1 MGRREK
7 TGKKR
12 NNLGLSLVE
21 LLIAVTILAII
32 IVPLLHVFVSSANL
46 NLKSKRVM
54 KATMISENIMEEFKD
69 LTLEELI
76 LSYGPTESS
85 GVYTFSFDPADFTED
100 GSDNYQAQ
108 VTLDP
113 GTNPITPGIYNT
125 YNQAVVADV
134 NPITMEHS
142 AVYAASP
149 TYDQSVYKIFEERN
163 IAARAIDPTYA
174 ICNATFFEEKLN
186 RTITVVISKGS
197 SVLDAQGKTID
208 QARVEIMVEYTYND
222 NTTTRALLT
231 TDLKYTNKRELFDN
245 TTTKKALE
253 TIFII
258 YTPRYQACNPALGV
272 AAKEDTIIIRNL
284 NQLETTVSVIRQE
297 TDQDSAYLAQYL
309 SQQKA
314 KVTVMESPVWTGS
327 YTIDTPGAISLR
339 SNLITTDPVT
349 NVSTR
354 NFALVYQNASGTNRT
369 TDETAAK
376 IVTLRTAEGKAMDGT
391 AVKNRIYDMTVKVYH
406 ESAPT
411 KILASMDGTKIEQ

>member
-1 MGRREK
+1 MGRKEE

-46 NLKSKRVM
+46 NLKSKRTM
-54 KATMISENIMEEFKD
+54 KATMISENIMEEFED
-69 LTLEELI
+69 LTIEELV
-76 LSYGPTESS
+76 LNYGATESS
-85 GVYTFSFDPADFTED
+85 GIYTFAFDTTDFTED
-100 GSDNYQAQ
+100 GSADYQAE
-108 VTLDP
+108 VILDP
-113 GTNPITPGIYNT
+113 DTYDV

-134 NPITMEHS
+134 NPITMDHS

-163 IAARAIDPTYA
+163 IAARAIDPTYVVA
-174 ICNATFFEEKLN
+174 NAAFFEEKLN
-186 RTITVVISKGS
+186 RTITVVISKGAQ
-197 SVLDAQGKTID
+197 VLDAQGKTIN
-208 QARVEIMVEYTYND
+208 QAQVEITVEYTYND
-222 NTTTRALLT
+222 NATTKALLT

-258 YTPRYQACNPALGV
+258 YTPRYLACNPALGA
-272 AAKEDTIIIRNL
+272 AAKEDTITIRNL
-284 NQLETTVSVIRQE
+284 NQLETTLSVIRQE
-297 TDQDSAYLAQYL
+297 TDRDSSYLAQYL

-327 YTIDTPGAISLR
+327 YTADTPGAISLR

-354 NFALVYQNASGTNRT
+354 NFALIYQNATGTNRT
-369 TDETAAK
+369 TDEIAAK

-391 AVKNRIYDMTVKVYH
+391 AVKNRIYNMTVKVYH
-406 ESAPT
+406 KSAPT
-411 KILASMDGTKIEQ
+411 KLLASLDGTKIEQ